1 MATRDWK
8 KYVREHL
15 PPLGLIGAREQE
27 IFDEITQQ
35 LDDAYSEALA
45 RGAAPSQAH
54 ERAISRIPD
63 WNALAREI
71 RRAEQPIVAEIYQ
84 RVPHDWRAAMQEEN
98 LRKFR
103 GGNMFADF
111 FQDLRY
117 AARMLRKSP
126 GFTAIAVLTLALGI
140 GANTAIF
147 SVVNSVLLQQLPFP
161 NSSRVM
167 ILHRGEDGSIPY
179 PEYQDLQAQN
189 QSFDPIALWRRDSFN
204 LTGSGDAERIPVR
217 MISANF
223 FSILG
228 MQPLAGRMFHADEDR
243 QGAAPVALLSEG
255 LWRRK
260 FAADNN
266 VLGKIISLSGH
277 DYTIIGIMP
286 ELKFFSKS
294 DVYLAVGQWAQ
305 PSFYRRGS
313 GFGTIA
319 IGRLKPGVSLVQ
331 ARADLAR
338 VANNLAAAYPK
349 EDTGLK
355 FSATSMRESRV
366 GELRQTLLLLFGA
379 VGFVLLITCVN
390 VANLLLA
397 RANSRR
403 REIAVRIAM
412 GAGRF
417 RMIRQL
423 LTETVLLATL
433 GGAFGLL
440 LATWGT
446 RAILSVAPAGV
457 VTTSGAALDARVLI
471 FTLLISMLTGI
482 FFGIL
487 PALKTSHPDLQK
499 TLKEG
504 GRGSTGGH
512 QRVQSLLIVPEV
524 ALAMVLLVG
533 AGLMIRSLT
542 GIWAV
547 DPGFDPHNLLTF
559 SISLSPTKAT
569 NGPKIRMMYSQLFD
583 GLETLPGVE
592 SAAVNF
598 GNLPLTGDSDISFWR
613 EDQKRPDSES
623 QMPDAMWYAVSP
635 EYISAMKI
643 PLLRGRFFNPRDVE
657 TAPAIAVID
666 ERMARKLFPNEDPL
680 GKQLH
685 LTFFDEVVQIVGIV
699 GDVKHNGL
707 AASADD
713 ESQCQLY
720 MPFRQVPDALMPLLG
735 NNVSTVLRTAVPP
748 LQLVSAVRQQ
758 VKAADDQQVMYGETS
773 MDEILAGSL
782 SFRLFSML
790 LMGVFAALALL
801 LACVGIYGVIS
812 YLAGQRT
819 HEIGIRMALGAQPR
833 DVLRLVLARGMLLQL
848 LGVAAGIG
856 IALPLMRLLT
866 SMLFSVKPSDPLT
879 FAGVALILIVVGLL
893 ACYIPARR
901 ASRVD
906 PLVALRYD

>member
-1 MATRDWK
+1 MRDWK
-8 KYVREHL
+8 QFVREHL
-15 PPLGLIGAREQE
+15 PPLGLTGAREQE
-27 IFDEITQQ
+27 IADEIAQQ
-35 LDDAYSEALA
+35 LEDANTE
-45 RGAAPSQAH
+45 
-54 ERAISRIPD
+54 AISRGLSRERAEAHAIAQIPD

-71 RRAEQPIVAEIYQ
+71 RRAERPAAEEIAA
-84 RVPHDWRAAMQEEN
+84 RVPQNVLAAFDEEN
-98 LRKFR
+98 FRKR
-103 GGNMFADF
+103 TGGNMFADL

-117 AARMLRKSP
+117 ALRMLRKSP
-126 GFTAIAVLTLALGI
+126 GFTVIAVLTLALGI

-147 SVVNSVLLQQLPFP
+147 SVVNGVLLQPLPFP
-161 NSSRVM
+161 EPGRVM
-167 ILHRGEDGSIPY
+167 ILHRDQFSSIPY
-179 PEYQDLQAQN
+179 LEYLDLQAQN
-189 QSFDPIALWRRDSFN
+189 QSFDPIALSRRDSFS

-228 MQPLAGRMFHADEDR
+228 MQPLAGRMFRTDEDR

-260 FAADNN
+260 FAGDTNI
-266 VLGKIISLSGH
+266 LGKGISLNGR

-286 ELKFFSKS
+286 ELSKFFSKS
-294 DVYLAVGQWAQ
+294 DVYLAIGQWAE
-305 PSFYRRGS
+305 PSFYKRGY
-313 GFGTIA
+313 GFGTIG
-319 IGRLKPGVSLVQ
+319 IGRLKPGVSLAQ
-331 ARADLAR
+331 AHEDLTR
-338 VANNLAAAYPK
+338 IANNLAAAYPK

-355 FSATSMRESRV
+355 FSAVSIRESSV
-366 GELRQTLLLLFGA
+366 GELQETLLLLFGA

-433 GGAFGLL
+433 GGVFGLL
-440 LATWGT
+440 LAMWGT
-446 RAILSVAPAGV
+446 RAILAVAPAGLV
-457 VTTSGAALDARVLI
+457 AVGGAALDARVLI
-471 FTLLISMLTGI
+471 FTLLISLLTGI
-482 FFGIL
+482 FFGVL
-487 PALKTSHPDLQK
+487 PALKTSRPDLQK

-504 GRGSTGGH
+504 GRGSSGGH
-512 QRVQSLLIVPEV
+512 RRVQSLLIVSEV

-542 GIWAV
+542 RIWTV

-559 SISLSPTKAT
+559 SISLSPAKAT
-569 NGPKIRMMYSQLFD
+569 SGAKAKMTYMQLLE
-583 GLETLPGVE
+583 GLDHLPGVE

-598 GNLPLTGDSDISFWR
+598 GNLPLTGDSDIPFWR
-613 EDQKRPDSES
+613 EDRKRPNSEN

-635 EYISAMKI
+635 EYLSVLRI
-643 PLLRGRFFNPRDVE
+643 PLLRGRFITARDVE

-666 ERMARKLFPNEDPL
+666 ERMARKLFPNEDPI

-685 LTFFDEVVQIVGIV
+685 LTFFEEVVQIVGIV

-707 AASADD
+707 AATADD
-713 ESQCQLY
+713 ETQFQLY
-720 MPFRQVPDALMPLLG
+720 MPFRQVPDALMPILG
-735 NNVSTVLRTAVPP
+735 NNVTTVLRTSMPP
-748 LQLVSAVRQQ
+748 RQLASAVREQ
-758 VKAADDQQVMYGETS
+758 VKAVDDQQVMYGENT
-773 MDEILAGSL
+773 MGEILAGSL
-782 SFRLFSML
+782 AFRRFSML
-790 LMGVFAALALL
+790 LMGVFASLALV

-819 HEIGIRMALGAQPR
+819 HEIGIRMALGAAPR
-833 DVLRLVLARGMLLQL
+833 HVLLLVLTHGMLLPL
-848 LGVAAGIG
+848 LGVGAGIA
-856 IALPLMRLLT
+856 IALPLMRLLS
-866 SMLFSVKPSDPLT
+866 SMLFGVKPADPFT
-879 FAGVALILIVVGLL
+879 FASVAALLVVVGLL

-906 PLVALRYD
+906 PLVALRYE

>member
-1 MATRDWK
+1 MRDWK
-8 KYVREHL
+8 QLVREHL
-15 PPLGLIGAREQE
+15 PPLGLSGAREQE
-27 IFDEITQQ
+27 IVEEIAQQ
-35 LDDAYSEALA
+35 IDDAYAE
-45 RGAAPSQAH
+45 
-54 ERAISRIPD
+54 AISRGLTREQAEAHAVAQILD
-63 WNALAREI
+63 WNLLAKEI
-71 RRAEQPIVAEIYQ
+71 RRAEQPIAHEVTA
-84 RVPHDWRAAMQEEN
+84 RVPQNIRTVFAEEN
-98 LRKFR
+98 FRKR
-103 GGNMFADF
+103 GGGNVLADL

-117 AARMLRKSP
+117 ALRRLRKSP

-147 SVVNSVLLQQLPFP
+147 SVVNGVLLQQIPFP
-161 NSSRVM
+161 EPGRVM
-167 ILHRGEDGSIPY
+167 ILHRGEGSSVPY
-179 PEYQDLQAQN
+179 SEFLDLRTQN

-204 LTGSGDAERIPVR
+204 LNGSGDAERIPVR
-217 MISANF
+217 MISADF

-228 MQPLAGRMFHADEDR
+228 VQPLAGRMFRADEDR

-260 FAADNN
+260 FASDSNIF
-266 VLGKIISLSGH
+266 GKSIALSGH

-286 ELKFFSKS
+286 ELKYFSKS
-294 DVYLAVGQWAQ
+294 DVYLAIGQWAE
-305 PSFYRRGS
+305 PSFYKRGY

-319 IGRLKPGVSLVQ
+319 IGRLRPGVSQVQ

-338 VANNLAAAYPK
+338 VGNNLAAAYPK

-355 FSATSMRESRV
+355 FSARSMRESSV
-366 GELRQTLLLLFGA
+366 GELQQTLLLLFGA

-403 REIAVRIAM
+403 REIAVRMAM

-440 LATWGT
+440 LAMWGT
-446 RAILSVAPAGV
+446 RAILAVAPAGLV
-457 VTTSGAALDARVLI
+457 AAGGAALDARVLI

-487 PALKTSHPDLQK
+487 PALKTSRPDLQK

-512 QRVQSLLIVPEV
+512 RRVQSLLIVSEV

-542 GIWAV
+542 RIWSV

-559 SISLSPTKAT
+559 SISLSPDKAT
-569 NGPKIRMMYSQLFD
+569 NGQKAKMMYSQLLD
-583 GLETLPGVE
+583 GLNKLPGVE
-592 SAAVNF
+592 SASVNF
-598 GNLPLTGDSDISFWR
+598 GNLPLTGDSDIPFWR
-613 EDQKRPDSES
+613 EDQKKPDSEI

-635 EYISAMKI
+635 EYLSVMKI
-643 PLLRGRFFNPRDVE
+643 PLLRGRFISSRDVE
-657 TAPAIAVID
+657 TAPPVAVID
-666 ERMARKLFPNEDPL
+666 ERIASKLFPNEDPL

-685 LTFFDEVVQIVGIV
+685 LTFFDEVVEIVGVV

-707 AASADD
+707 TVSAED
-713 ESQCQLY
+713 ETQYQLY
-720 MPFRQVPDALMPLLG
+720 MPFRQTPNALMPILG
-735 NNVSTVLRTAVPP
+735 NNVSTVLRTAMPP
-748 LQLVSAVRQQ
+748 RQLASAVRQQ
-758 VKAADDQQVMYGETS
+758 VKAVDDQQVMYGENT

-782 SFRLFSML
+782 AYRRFSML
-790 LMGVFAALALL
+790 LMGVFAALALV

-819 HEIGIRMALGAQPR
+819 HEIGIRMALGAEPR
-833 DVLRLVLARGMLLQL
+833 HVLLLVLARGMMLQL
-848 LGVAAGIG
+848 FGVAAGIA
-856 IALPLMRLLT
+856 IALPLMRLLS
-866 SMLFSVKPSDPLT
+866 SMLFAVKPNDPVT
-879 FAGVALILIVVGLL
+879 FLGVAVILVAVGLL

-906 PLVALRYD
+906 PLVALRYE

>member
-1 MATRDWK
+1 MRDWK
-8 KYVREHL
+8 QYVREHL
-15 PPLGLIGAREQE
+15 PPLGLSGAREQE
-27 IFDEITQQ
+27 ITDEIAQQ
-35 LDDAYSEALA
+35 LEDAYSEA
-45 RGAAPSQAH
+45 
-54 ERAISRIPD
+54 ISRGSTREQAEAHAEAQICD
-63 WNALAREI
+63 WNLLAQEI
-71 RRAEQPIVAEIYQ
+71 HRAEHPITHEIAT
-84 RVPHDWRAAMQEEN
+84 RAPQHLRSAFDEEN
-98 LRKFR
+98 FRKRR
-103 GGNMFADF
+103 GGNVFADL

-117 AARMLRKSP
+117 ALRMLRKSP

-147 SVVNSVLLQQLPFP
+147 SVVNGVLLQQLPFP
-161 NSSRVM
+161 QPGRVM
-167 ILHRGEDGSIPY
+167 ILHRDQFSSIPY
-179 PEYQDLQAQN
+179 LEYLDLQTQN
-189 QSFDPIALWRRDSFN
+189 QSFDPIALSRRDSFS

-217 MISANF
+217 MISADF

-228 MQPLAGRMFHADEDR
+228 MQPLAGRVIRADEDR

-260 FAADNN
+260 FAADTNI
-266 VLGKIISLSGH
+266 LGKSISLNGR

-286 ELKFFSKS
+286 EISKFFSKS
-294 DVYLAVGQWAQ
+294 DVYLAIGQWAQ
-305 PSFYRRGS
+305 PSFYRRGY
-313 GFGTIA
+313 GFGTVG
-319 IGRLKPGVSLVQ
+319 IGRLKPGVSLLQ
-331 ARADLAR
+331 ARADLTRIAK
-338 VANNLAAAYPK
+338 NLASAYPK

-355 FSATSMRESRV
+355 FSAISLHESSV
-366 GELRQTLLLLFGA
+366 GELQQTLLLLFGA

-397 RANSRR
+397 RANSRK
-403 REIAVRIAM
+403 REIAVRMAM
-412 GAGRF
+412 GASRF

-433 GGAFGLL
+433 GGALGLL
-440 LATWGT
+440 LAMWGT
-446 RAILSVAPAGV
+446 RAILAVAPEGLVAVG
-457 VTTSGAALDARVLI
+457 GAALDARVLI

-487 PALKTSHPDLQK
+487 PALKTSRPDLQK

-512 QRVQSLLIVPEV
+512 RRVQSLLIVSEV

-542 GIWAV
+542 RVWAV

-569 NGPKIRMMYSQLFD
+569 NGAKAKTTYMQLLE
-583 GLETLPGVE
+583 GLDNLPGVE
-592 SAAVNF
+592 SASVNF
-598 GNLPLTGDSDISFWR
+598 GNLPMTGDSDIPFWR
-613 EDQKRPDSES
+613 EDQKKPDSEN

-635 EYISAMKI
+635 EYLSVMRI
-643 PLLRGRFFNPRDVE
+643 PLLRGRFITSRDVE
-657 TAPAIAVID
+657 TAPAVAVID

-685 LTFFDEVVQIVGIV
+685 LTFFEEVVQIVGIV

-707 AASADD
+707 AATADD
-713 ESQCQLY
+713 ETQFQLY
-720 MPFRQVPDALMPLLG
+720 MPFRQVPDALMPILG
-735 NNVSTVLRTAVPP
+735 NNVTTVLRTSLPP
-748 LQLVSAVRQQ
+748 LQLVSTVRQE
-758 VKAADDQQVMYGETS
+758 VKAVDDQQVMYGENT
-773 MDEILAGSL
+773 MDKILEGSL
-782 SFRLFSML
+782 AYRRFSML

-819 HEIGIRMALGAQPR
+819 HEIGIRMALGAEPR
-833 DVLRLVLARGMLLQL
+833 HVLLLVLSRGMLLQL
-848 LGVAAGIG
+848 LGVGAGIA
-856 IALPLMRLLT
+856 IAVPLMRLLS
-866 SMLFSVKPSDPLT
+866 SMLFGVKPTDPFT
-879 FAGVALILIVVGLL
+879 FAGVAALLIVVGLL
-893 ACYIPARR
+893 ACYVPARR

-906 PLVALRYD
+906 PLVALRYE